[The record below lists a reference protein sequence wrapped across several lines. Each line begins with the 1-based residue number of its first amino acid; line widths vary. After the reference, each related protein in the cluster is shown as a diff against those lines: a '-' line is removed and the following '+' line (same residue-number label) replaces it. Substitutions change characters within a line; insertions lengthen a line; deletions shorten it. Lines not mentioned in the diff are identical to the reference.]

1 MNIGI
6 CITDCRMQ
14 EIAHILAEKVDVYS
28 IKNSRDLMDLTQSE
42 KELCVLI
49 LPISG
54 LSYRGEIQIQDELIP
69 VLEVFK
75 EKKLTIFAGKKTL
88 YDVDENWKWVDL
100 SNFDEIKQV
109 NAELTAHGIL
119 DVLIRNTPRN
129 FKSYSYDVLGYGAC
143 GKEIVHCLSQ
153 NECKV
158 RLITRQKLQTSSIDW
173 LDYDAWYKS
182 CPSDIIINTASAC
195 VLKLQHLKQWKKLPW
210 ILDISSKGIGVE
222 KEALNWSGG
231 LLLPALPLISGA
243 TTSAEI
249 MVKVIEKELKL

>member
-14 EIAHILAEKVDVYS
+14 EIAHILTEKVDVYS
-28 IKNSRDLMDLTQSE
+28 IKNNRDLMDLVQSE
-42 KELCVLI
+42 KELSGLI

-54 LSYRGEIQIQDELIP
+54 LSDAGEIQIQDELIP
-69 VLEVFK
+69 ILDTFK
-75 EKKLTIFAGKKTL
+75 EKKLTIFAGKRTMHEK
-88 YDVDENWKWVDL
+88 NWKWVEL
-100 SNFDEIKQV
+100 SNFDEIKHV

-119 DVLIRNTPRN
+119 DVLIRNTPHN
-129 FKSYSYDVLGYGAC
+129 FKNYSYDVLGYGAC
-143 GKEIVHCLSQ
+143 GKEIVHCLLQ

-173 LDYDAWYKS
+173 LNYDAWYKS
-182 CPSDIIINTASAC
+182 SPSDIIINTASAC
-195 VLKLQHLKQWKKLPW
+195 VLKLQHLKQWKKIPW

>member
-14 EIAHILAEKVDVYS
+14 KIAHILAEKVDVYS
-28 IKNSRDLMDLTQSE
+28 IKNNRDLMDLVQSE
-42 KELCVLI
+42 KELSGLI

-54 LSYRGEIQIQDELIP
+54 LSDAGEIQIQDELIP
-69 VLEVFK
+69 ILEAFK
-75 EKKLTIFAGKKTL
+75 EKKLTIFAGEKTI
-88 YDVDENWKWVDL
+88 YEKNWKWVEF

-129 FKSYSYDVLGYGAC
+129 FKNYSYDVLGYGAC
-143 GKEIVHCLSQ
+143 GKEIVHCLLQ

-173 LDYDAWYKS
+173 LNYDAWYKS
-182 CPSDIIINTASAC
+182 SPSDIIINTASAC

-210 ILDISSKGIGVE
+210 ILDISSRGIGVE